1 MTSCGKSI
9 SIDGAFLMLN
19 VTYLIL
25 VSFRVS
31 KCGLYMFLLKAGV
44 TLQHCR
50 VERDF
55 VKEVRACV

>member
-9 SIDGAFLMLN
+9 SIDGAFLMLK

-25 VSFRVS
+25 VSFRVR
-31 KCGLYMFLLKAGV
+31 KCGLYMFLLKAGI

-55 VKEVRACV
+55 V